1 MTKKILLVN
10 RFTCSNLGDQEIAN
24 CYENFLL
31 ENYNVKVHRA
41 DYTSRRVAS
50 LNLNSPL
57 ILKPIKNLI
66 KKLISPRLVW
76 VSNVVRII
84 RKIKKSRAEL
94 VLIGGGQLI
103 MPGVFCLAAFIW
115 TLISKL
121 CGRNV
126 VMANIGAGGNFDRI
140 DRWLIR
146 WTMSLLDGVSFRDE
160 KSSRIVRLMCA
171 EKMPTPVSTS
181 DIVYTKKMMHELDIP
196 RINLALAITDWN
208 VFKLHGGSLTRHEY
222 YETWMQLLIDERKSK
237 DVILLVYATAEDYKE
252 TLLFSK
258 FVQEKYNLSF
268 AIASIE
274 TIDDLRYILLT
285 SRSLISGRMHSL
297 LFAAQCHCAI
307 RPYFIS
313 DKIISFYSDFLNL
326 GMKSL
331 REKALVTTRDFLNT
345 HLKK

>member
-1 MTKKILLVN
+1 MTKNILLVN

-31 ENYNVKVHRA
+31 ENYNVKVHRT
-41 DYTSRRVAS
+41 DYTSRRVTS

-57 ILKPIKNLI
+57 MLKPIKNMI
-66 KKLISPRLVW
+66 KKLVSPRIVW
-76 VSNVVRII
+76 ISNVIRIFC
-84 RKIKKSRAEL
+84 KIKKSRAEL

-126 VMANIGAGGNFDRI
+126 VMANVGAGGNFDCI

-146 WTMSLLDGVSFRDE
+146 RTMFLLDGVSFRDE
-160 KSSRIVRLMCA
+160 KSSEIVRLICA
-171 EKMPTPVSTS
+171 EKMPAPVSTS
-181 DIVYTKKMMHELDIP
+181 DIVYTKKSEQGLDMP
-196 RINLALAITDWN
+196 RNYLALAITDWS

-222 YETWMQLLIDERKSK
+222 YETWMQLLIDEQKSK

-252 TLLFSK
+252 TLLFRK

-274 TIDDLRYILLT
+274 TIDDLRYILST

-313 DKIISFYSDFLNL
+313 DKIVSFYSDFLNL
-326 GMKSL
+326 GLKSL
-331 REKALVTTRDFLNT
+331 RKKAVVTTRDFLKT
-345 HLKK
+345 YLKN